1 LLDTWRSRGRND
13 DDVACNA
20 LRGNAGDGLLLRGSF
35 TADSTSDSFV
45 VGEVPDV
52 TGRTYFADKV
62 VIKVSTAFSGGSLHH
77 IVIKDGDGVVLVA
90 EPDADITATGTYVV
104 ELDGETALE
113 KGADIT
119 VEFLQVDGTTA
130 SVPTAGSVIV
140 SVHYKW
146 L

>member
-1 LLDTWRSRGRND
+1 
-13 DDVACNA
+13 
-20 LRGNAGDGLLLRGSF
+20 
-35 TADSTSDSFV
+35 
-45 VGEVPDV
+45 
-52 TGRTYFADKV
+52 
-62 VIKVSTAFSGGSLHH
+62 
-77 IVIKDGDGVVLVA
+77 LVA

-140 SVHYKW
+140 SAHYKW